1 MWVTW
6 SQVWLSASEASNV
19 RSHRVE
25 SAKRIVCTEVRIH
38 TAGSVDAGSNLGCTG
53 TCKRRVPDT
62 RQYTRDVLLHVGPA
76 VASCGVDNLRSR
88 RGATT
93 QHELTT

>member
-25 SAKRIVCTEVRIH
+25 NANRIVCTEVRIH
-38 TAGSVDAGSNLGCTG
+38 TAGSVDAGSNLAWIHW
-53 TCKRRVPDT
+53 D
-62 RQYTRDVLLHVGPA
+62 
-76 VASCGVDNLRSR
+76 
-88 RGATT
+88 
-93 QHELTT
+93 E